1 MKIKTLITVTL
12 LGLSFAVVAQN
23 QVISQAYEVTLSDL
37 RTPATENGAVA
48 FKECNECE
56 LMRVRVTSSTH
67 YVINGKTVKLQDF
80 RKTVRQASDHDEN
93 TATVLHHLESDT
105 IISIHVSI

>member
-1 MKIKTLITVTL
+1 MKIKTLIIVTL
-12 LGLSFAVVAQN
+12 LCLGLTVAVQSQIV
-23 QVISQAYEVTLSDL
+23 SQAYEVTLSDL
-37 RTPATENGAVA
+37 RTPTTENGAVA
-48 FKECNECE
+48 FKKCNECE

-105 IISIHVSI
+105 IVSIHVSI